1 MHEELT
7 MEVIDDALDES
18 AEVVLPSGRR
28 DVERETRTAPPP
40 AGNLARRTLA
50 IVLAGGRGARL
61 GPLTAWRAKP
71 SVPFG
76 GKFRIIDFTLSNC
89 VNSGIRRIGIC
100 TQYKAQSLIRHVQRG
115 WSFLDGRFGEFVELL
130 PAQQR
135 VADAWYSGT
144 ADAVFQNIDIARR
157 HEPDFV
163 LVTAGDH
170 IYKMDYARML
180 AEHVARG
187 ADATVAAVEVP
198 LDDARAFG
206 VMQVDAASHL
216 VHFDEKPPRPTPL
229 PWSPGM
235 ALASMGIYV
244 FNAAFLYEQLIRDAD
259 AVDSSH
265 DFGKDLLPWLVAHRA
280 CIHAHNFHD
289 SCVGM
294 TGTRPYWRDVGTI
307 DAYWE
312 SNIELTHVV
321 PPLNLYDRDWPI
333 WTYQEQLPPA
343 KFVFD
348 DDGRRGGAFDSLVSG
363 GVIVSGSTVRRSVL
377 FNGVHVADGGLIED
391 SVLLPNVRVGTGV
404 RLRRAVV
411 DKHCRLPD
419 GLIAGFDPV
428 ADRARFQVTEKGVAL
443 ITPEML
449 GQRPH
454 HVR

>member
-1 MHEELT
+1 MLEELAP
-7 MEVIDDALDES
+7 EALEARVELASPSRPGDAE
-18 AEVVLPSGRR
+18 R
-28 DVERETRTAPPP
+28 DARTVSPHSR
-40 AGNLARRTLA
+40 NLARRTLA
-50 IVLAGGRGARL
+50 LVLAGGRGARL
-61 GPLTAWRAKP
+61 GPLTDWRAKP

-115 WSFLDGRFGEFVELL
+115 WSFFDGRFGEFVELL

-135 VADAWYSGT
+135 VADAWYAGT

-180 AEHVARG
+180 ADHVARG
-187 ADATVAAVEVP
+187 ADVTVAAVEVP
-198 LDDARAFG
+198 VDEARSFG
-206 VMQVDAASHL
+206 VMQVDAGSRVL
-216 VHFDEKPPRPTPL
+216 RFDEKPPQPMPL

-244 FNAAFLYEQLIRDAD
+244 FNAQFLYEQLIRDAD
-259 AVDSSH
+259 CADSSH
-265 DFGKDLLPWLVAHRA
+265 DFGKDVLPWLVAHGAR
-280 CIHAHNFHD
+280 IHAHNFRD
-289 SCVGM
+289 SSVGT
-294 TGTRPYWRDVGTI
+294 TGSRPYWRDVGTI

-333 WTYQEQLPPA
+333 WTCQEQLPPA

-377 FNGVHVADGGLIED
+377 FNDVHVADGGLIED
-391 SVLLPNVRVGTGV
+391 SVVLPSVRAGTGV
-404 RLRRAVV
+404 RLRRAIV

-419 GLIAGFDPV
+419 GLVAGFDAD
-428 ADRARFQVTEKGVAL
+428 ADRARFMVTQKGVTL